1 MFIYYLNEIN
11 KRNFSYTVFVIL
23 LDQNIRGRGMPL
35 RYSYGEGG
43 MYRQEY
49 SETIKLVF
57 M

>member
-57 M
+57 T